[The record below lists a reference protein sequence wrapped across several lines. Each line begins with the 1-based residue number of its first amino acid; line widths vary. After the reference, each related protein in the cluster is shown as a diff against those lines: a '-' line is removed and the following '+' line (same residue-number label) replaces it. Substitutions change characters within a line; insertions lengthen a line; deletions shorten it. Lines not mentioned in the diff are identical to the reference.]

1 MTNQSKIS
9 HSQKSRIA
17 ILQKENFRSFCL
29 LLVVLFSTVGFSFGQ
44 LKVYPLPPP
53 PSKQVIHKQKATNF
67 RTQELIPRSLPFW
80 DDFSTTITSITRDT
94 LIENGDTLL
103 TNYPLDTLWVES
115 RNVSINNGLAI
126 HPPSINVATLD
137 GLKEDYLPYSSQPN
151 FNGFRDELTSQPIK
165 LNEVD
170 AADRNS
176 VFLSFFYQ
184 WSGNGE
190 APDANDYMRVEFKN
204 DQSIWE
210 PVMDIRT
217 LLTSTTD
224 KFYDTLVKVDGDRFF
239 HEGFQFRFRN
249 YGRQSGPY
257 DTWNIDYVYLNKKRT
272 ATDRYLPDRTITSSL
287 GKLFNDFRA
296 IPYHHFLEKNKPV
309 SNPQFDVF
317 NVTNDI
323 STLAYLTDAYYTAFK
338 DSVALPTVSIEPLG
352 PPPYGTTPIDG
363 ASGVI
368 YSRERK
374 TVTMVNI
381 PEPSHF
387 PDDVDSV
394 HISLRVQLFTG
405 DTFNRETGAFA
416 SDYDPTKFLPLDFRS
431 NDTLRA
437 DYELGNYYAYDD
449 GSGEY
454 AVGLTAFGNRAAY
467 QFEMLRDDPD
477 TLIAIDIY
485 FPDYGIPNPL
495 AVDFTLYNDENGLP
509 GSIIATIPSIT
520 VKQNGY
526 NKFQRIRLG
535 DPFLV
540 EKKFYIGW
548 KAPVGGVLRVG
559 LDTNNDS
566 GSKLFINTNGTWQQN
581 TDVVGS
587 VMIRPI
593 FGGGTVI
600 VGIEDEP
607 LVGKVFPN
615 PNAGEFFVPKSYNLI
630 GVNTVTGQSIGFRSE
645 QHSDLQKIF
654 LNGAPPGLYI
664 LRLQQGSKLFSSK
677 IMIR

>member
-1 MTNQSKIS
+1 MTNQSKTS
-9 HSQKSRIA
+9 PFQKSRIA
-17 ILQKENFRSFCL
+17 ISQKENFRKFSL
-29 LLVVLFSTVGFSFGQ
+29 LLIALFSTVGFSFGQ
-44 LKVYPLPPP
+44 LKVYPVPPP
-53 PSKQVIHKQKATNF
+53 LSKQVIHKQKATNF

-94 LIENGDTLL
+94 LIDNGDTLL

-126 HPPSINVATLD
+126 GPPSINVATLD

-190 APDANDYMRVEFKN
+190 PPDANDYMRVEFKN
-204 DQSIWE
+204 DQEIWE

-272 ATDRYLPDRTITSSL
+272 STDRYLPDRTITSSL

-296 IPYHHFLEKNKPV
+296 IPYHHFLEKNKPI

-317 NVTNDI
+317 NVKNDT
-323 STLAYLTDAYYTAFK
+323 STLSYETDAFYTTFK
-338 DSVALPTVSIEPLG
+338 DDLVLTTSAEPLG
-352 PPPYGTTPIDG
+352 SGEPTPIDG
-363 ASGVI
+363 LTGII
-368 YSRERK
+368 YQRERK
-374 TVTMVNI
+374 TVTMVEI
-381 PEPSHF
+381 PQASDF
-387 PDDVDSV
+387 DDEADSV
-394 HISLRVQLFTG
+394 HVSLKVQLYTG

-416 SDYDPTKFLPLDFRS
+416 NDYDPTKFLPLDFRS

-437 DYELGNYYAYDD
+437 DYALSNYYAYDD

-467 QFEMLRDDPD
+467 LFEMLRDEPD
-477 TLIAIDIY
+477 TLVGIDVY

-495 AVDFTLYNDENGLP
+495 AVDFTLYNDEGGLP
-509 GSIIATIPSIT
+509 GPVITTIPSIT
-520 VKQNGY
+520 AKQNGY
-526 NKFQRIRLG
+526 NIFQRIRLL

-548 KAPVGGVLRVG
+548 RAPVGGVLRIG

-600 VGIEDEP
+600 LGIEDEP

-615 PNAGEFFVPKSYNLI
+615 PSDGAFFVPKSYNLVA
-630 GVNTVTGQSIGFRSE
+630 VNTVTGQSIGFRSE
-645 QHSDLQKIF
+645 QHSDLQKIY
-654 LNGAPPGLYI
+654 LNSVPPGLYI
-664 LRLQQGSKLFSSK
+664 LRLQHGSKLYSSK